1 MHCTHCGTQLTDNS
15 GFCQNCGQAPGAA
28 GSAMVGQPTASGAA
42 VVPNAQTSATTAMAS
57 NIAGLLSYVLGFLS
71 GIFFLVVEP
80 YKRDPFVRFHAFQSI
95 FLSVGA
101 IVVRLG
107 FGVLLSIMPWSLW
120 SLISMVSALVSLA
133 FFLLFLLLMFK
144 AYSNERF
151 KLPVIGDLA
160 ERQAQGPA

>member
-1 MHCTHCGTQLTDNS
+1 
-15 GFCQNCGQAPGAA
+15 
-28 GSAMVGQPTASGAA
+28 MVGQPTASGAA
-42 VVPNAQTSATTAMAS
+42 VVPNAKSSASTAMAS
-57 NIAGLLSYVLGFLS
+57 NVAGLLSYVLGFLS

>member
-1 MHCTHCGTQLTDNS
+1 MHCTRCGTQLTDNS
-15 GFCQNCGQAPGAA
+15 GFCQNCGQAA
-28 GSAMVGQPTASGAA
+28 GTGILGNPTASGAA
-42 VVPNAQTSATTAMAS
+42 VVPNAPTSATTTMAS
-57 NIAGLLSYVLGFLS
+57 NIAGLLSYILGFLS
-71 GIFFLVVEP
+71 GIFFLVAEP

-95 FLSVGA
+95 FLSVAA

-107 FGVLLSIMPWSLW
+107 FGVMLSIMPWSLW
-120 SLISMVSALVSLA
+120 SLISMISALVSLA